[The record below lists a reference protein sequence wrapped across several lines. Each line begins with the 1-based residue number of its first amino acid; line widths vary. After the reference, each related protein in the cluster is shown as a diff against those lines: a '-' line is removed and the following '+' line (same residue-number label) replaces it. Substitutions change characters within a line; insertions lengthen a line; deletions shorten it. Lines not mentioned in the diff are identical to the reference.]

1 VNPVT
6 SPAAVQLPEASIR
19 ATVRLPIRLA
29 DGTEALALA
38 YSFHGLADARDHLAL
53 KFGQP
58 GPRPLVRLHS
68 ECMTGDVFGSL
79 RCDCG
84 PQLQEALRLMSQEGG
99 YLLYLR
105 QEGRGIGLYSKL
117 DAYRLQELGY
127 DTYTA
132 NLELGHGLDDRD
144 YTPAAQML
152 RALGVDN
159 LELLTN
165 NPDKRTQLERMG
177 IQVSGC
183 RLTGVF
189 PNEHNK
195 GYLLA
200 KALRTQHRIELGQT
214 EE

>member
-1 VNPVT
+1 
-6 SPAAVQLPEASIR
+6 
-19 ATVRLPIRLA
+19 
-29 DGTEALALA
+29 
-38 YSFHGLADARDHLAL
+38 
-53 KFGQP
+53 
-58 GPRPLVRLHS
+58 
-68 ECMTGDVFGSL
+68 M
-79 RCDCG
+79 
-84 PQLQEALRLMSQEGG
+84 
-99 YLLYLR
+99 
-105 QEGRGIGLYSKL
+105 
-117 DAYRLQELGY
+117 
-127 DTYTA
+127 
-132 NLELGHGLDDRD
+132 
-144 YTPAAQML
+144 

-214 EE
+214 RSDEAIRPAAPPGVRRNPYTLGRSLGRIAGCMAVSFWNPL